1 MDGTFTIPEAS
12 AKLGVSI
19 GTFRKLLYGGDMPYI
34 RVSPRRIVIPVS
46 AFEEWMREKTQEAH
60 RDA

>member
-1 MDGTFTIPEAS
+1 MNGVFTIQEAS
-12 AKLGVSI
+12 SKLGVSI

-46 AFEEWMREKTQEAH
+46 AFEEWLREKAQEAKH
-60 RDA
+60 ET

>member
-1 MDGTFTIPEAS
+1 MKGTMSIKDAS
-12 AKLGVSI
+12 KELGVSI

-46 AFEEWMREKTQEAH
+46 AFEEWMREKAQEAH

>member
-1 MDGTFTIPEAS
+1 MKGTMSIKDAS
-12 AKLGVSI
+12 KELGVSI